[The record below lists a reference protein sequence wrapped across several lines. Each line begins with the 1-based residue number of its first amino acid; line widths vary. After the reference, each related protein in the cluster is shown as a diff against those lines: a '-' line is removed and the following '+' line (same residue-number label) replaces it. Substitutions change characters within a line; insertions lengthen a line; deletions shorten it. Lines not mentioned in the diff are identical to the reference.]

1 MKLVTCST
9 GFFGAMAKKYIAAGN
24 LFLGEFDL
32 SVATTEPLKSTR
44 FGVKFDRKPIKMTGF
59 YQYKPGSPFKDAQ
72 NKDVEGRVDKGDIY
86 AVFYRNEDENGKE
99 VVLYG
104 DDVLT
109 NRYIV
114 AKARVENLQPV
125 NEWTPFEISFVY
137 TKDVDLDLLDG
148 NGYNLTVCFS
158 SSIDGATFEGAI
170 GSTLLID
177 KVRIECEEEAE

>member
-86 AVFYRNEDENGKE
+86 AVFYRNEDENGNE
-99 VVLYG
+99 VILYG
-104 DDVLT
+104 NTVLDSP
-109 NRYIV
+109 YIL
-114 AKARVENLQPV
+114 AIARIENMQPAT
-125 NEWTPFEISFVY
+125 EWTPFEISFVY

-158 SSIDGATFEGAI
+158 SSIDGANFEGAL

-177 KVRIECEEEAE
+177 KVRIDCEEEAE